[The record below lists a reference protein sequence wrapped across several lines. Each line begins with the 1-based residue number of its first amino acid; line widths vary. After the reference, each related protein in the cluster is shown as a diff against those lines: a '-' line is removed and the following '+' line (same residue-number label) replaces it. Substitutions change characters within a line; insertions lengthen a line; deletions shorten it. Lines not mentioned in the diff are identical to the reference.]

1 MLLLFSTS
9 LSIDENRNPTEK
21 GSGMEVSGRG
31 FQDLPEGCIAHVISL
46 TSPRDSCRSAGT
58 STAFRAAAESDTVWD
73 RFLPSDICSVLSRAV
88 EPVEC
93 SSRRELFFRLCDPIL
108 IDGGRMSF
116 ALDKSSGAK
125 CYMLSAREMK
135 IVWGDT
141 PSYWHWLSAD
151 DYSYADE
158 YSFADDYSYADGYS
172 FADDY
177 RYSLSLPP
185 ARFSEVAHLVGV
197 CWLEI
202 GGSID
207 RQVLSPNTT
216 YAAHL
221 VFKLV
226 GETSSFTHP
235 PQKVSVK
242 AGDNESSHTV
252 RLQPPTFNYRRHY
265 PHGLLFD
272 DDEEEETEET
282 TEGDDASLPCSRADG
297 WMEVEMGE
305 FFNKE
310 GEDGE
315 VEMSL
320 MEVEGGHWKN
330 GLIIHGIEVR
340 PKKN

>member
-1 MLLLFSTS
+1 
-9 LSIDENRNPTEK
+9 
-21 GSGMEVSGRG
+21 MEVSGSG

-108 IDGGRMSF
+108 IEGGRMSF

-125 CYMLSAREMK
+125 CYMLSARELK
-135 IVWGDT
+135 IVWSDT
-141 PSYWHWLSAD
+141 PSYWQWHPVD
-151 DYSYADE
+151 
-158 YSFADDYSYADGYS
+158 
-172 FADDY
+172 
-177 RYSLSLPP
+177 RYGESLPST
-185 ARFSEVAHLVGV
+185 RFSEVAHLVNV

-216 YAAHL
+216 YAAYL

-226 GETSSFTHP
+226 GGTSSFSHP
-235 PQKVSVK
+235 AQKVSVK
-242 AGDNESSHTV
+242 AGGHESSHTV
-252 RLQPPTFNYRRHY
+252 RLQPPLAMPPTYNYRIGSHVMRRN
-265 PHGLLFD
+265 LLPRRFLRFD
-272 DDEEEETEET
+272 EVGEAEGT
-282 TEGDDASLPCSRADG
+282 TGGDDARVPCSRADG

-315 VEMSL
+315 VEMSFK
-320 MEVEGGHWKN
+320 EVQGGHWKN
-330 GLIIHGIEVR
+330 GLIVQGIEVR